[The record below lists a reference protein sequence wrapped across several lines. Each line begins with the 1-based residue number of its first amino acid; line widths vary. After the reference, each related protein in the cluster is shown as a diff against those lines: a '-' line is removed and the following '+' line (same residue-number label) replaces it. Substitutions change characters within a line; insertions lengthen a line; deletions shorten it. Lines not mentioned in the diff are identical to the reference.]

1 MQGVMIELGVEQQ
14 HIDQYGDEKQLIL
27 IEAVIMYIEQHILLD
42 KKQILFL

>member
-1 MQGVMIELGVEQQ
+1 MRGVIIIVGDEQQ